1 MRSLGFVVISFV
13 AFAAC
18 KEVDPAYCAMRPGI
32 NGCPDAATNGGR
44 CDNAND
50 CTTTPGLPVCD
61 LADNGGTCVL
71 CTANDHAACTGMTPR
86 CEGHTC
92 VACVDDNDCGGTGVC
107 LLSGA
112 CADPSSI
119 IHAKVTGLDL
129 GGCGDI
135 GTECTL
141 TRALTEVTGAK
152 NVIKLDDAGPY
163 TAGGFAVAAD
173 VTIDARG
180 ATIARTS
187 LGPIVTIPI
196 GKTVTLLGGT
206 IQGAAGSE
214 GDGIQCNTATL
225 TIHGTTI
232 QMNDESAID
241 ATACT
246 LTVTGAVI
254 RNNGTPKAIPGI
266 KLSGGSITISR
277 SSIISNLGGGIVVN
291 NNGTFEIVGNVFLGN
306 GDSFGII
313 GGVSVDTPVTGNR
326 LEFNTITQN
335 TSDNNLAAGVQCTV
349 TGGFTAQNNI
359 IWNNN
364 SALGTTGIQISGCSY
379 AYSNIGPAAIPA
391 VNDGG
396 NNLNVD
402 PSFVNALSDPHLQPG
417 TPIRGTANPA
427 ANLTGLASK
436 DIDGNLRIAPAT
448 PGAYVAPPQ

>member
-1 MRSLGFVVISFV
+1 MVVSFV
-13 AFAAC
+13 AFAGC

-32 NGCPDAATNGGR
+32 NGCPDAAVTGGACR
-44 CDNAND
+44 GNND
-50 CTTTPGLPVCD
+50 CTSTPSFPVCD

-71 CTANDHAACTGMTPR
+71 CTATDHAACTGMTPR
-86 CEGHTC
+86 CEGQTC
-92 VACVDDNDCGGTGVC
+92 VACVDNNDCGGTGVC

-129 GGCGDI
+129 GGCGDT
-135 GTECTL
+135 GNECTL
-141 TRALTEVTGAK
+141 TRALTEVTDAR

-163 TAGGFAVAAD
+163 AVAGGFFVAAD
-173 VTIDARG
+173 VTIDARE

-313 GGVSVDTPVTGNR
+313 GGVSVDTTVTGNR

-335 TSDNNLAAGVQCTV
+335 TSDITLAAGVRCLV
-349 TGGFTAQNNI
+349 NGLTAQNNI

-364 SALGTTGIQISGCSY
+364 SALGTNGIQVSGCSY
-379 AYSNIGPAAIPA
+379 AYSDIGPAITPA

-396 NNLNVD
+396 NNVNVD
-402 PSFVNALSDPHLQPG
+402 PSFVNVLSDLHLQPS
-417 TPIRGTANPA
+417 TPIRSKANPA
-427 ANLTGLASK
+427 ADLAGFASK
-436 DIDGNLRIAPAT
+436 DVDGTVRVAPAT